1 MELQGK
7 KVVVVGLG
15 RSGLALAEFL
25 CRCGARVV
33 ATDQKSAAELGDH
46 TLTYLRTLSVQLE
59 LDGHSTDTLLG
70 ADLIL
75 LSPGVPLS
83 LEPIQR
89 AREAHIPVLGEVELA
104 ARFLKGRIIGVTG
117 SNGKTTVTSL
127 IGNILSRA
135 GFYTQVGGNIGTPL
149 TSLIER
155 SREEGFVVVELS
167 SFQLETIDQFR
178 PHMAVITN
186 ISPDHLDRHGTLGE
200 YVHAKQRIFLNQT
213 EADWAVLNADDP
225 IVIKMMY
232 NTRARPILFSRR
244 HELDEGVFLQHEHIV
259 WRIAGEEHQLIRLDE
274 IPLRGW
280 HNVENVMAALAVGM
294 AAGACAEKVR
304 EAIKAFPGVE
314 HRLEWVGRI
323 DDVDY
328 YNDSKATNV
337 DSTIKALEA
346 FDGNLIVILGG
357 RDKGGDFN
365 PLRPLLAERAK
376 HVLLLGEASP
386 KIARAIRGAAP
397 MTTVTSMAEAVERA
411 HQLAE
416 AGDTVLLA
424 PACASFDLF
433 ENYEHRGRVFKDE
446 VRKLKLMA
454 VNSSRLNLRIE
465 EAEPMGKT

>member
-1 MELQGK
+1 MDLAGK

-15 RSGLALAEFL
+15 RSGLALVEFL
-25 CRCGARVV
+25 CRRGARVI
-33 ATDQKSAAELGDH
+33 ATDKKSAAELGDH
-46 TLTYLRTLSVQLE
+46 TLTYLHTLGVPLE
-59 LDGHSTDTLLG
+59 LDAHSTATLLG

-83 LEPIQR
+83 IEPIQR
-89 AREAHIPVLGEVELA
+89 ALEAQVPVLGEVEMA
-104 ARFLKGRIIGVTG
+104 GRFLRGRIVGVTG

-127 IGNILSRA
+127 IGVILSRA
-135 GFYTQVGGNIGTPL
+135 GFFTQVGGNIGTPL
-149 TSLIER
+149 TSLIDR
-155 SREEGFVVVELS
+155 SREDGFVVVELS
-167 SFQLETIDQFR
+167 SFQLETIHTFR
-178 PHMAVITN
+178 PHMAVMTN

-200 YVHAKQRIFLNQT
+200 YINAKRRIFLNQT

-225 IVIKMMY
+225 IVIQMMY
-232 NTRARPILFSRR
+232 DTKARLILFSRR
-244 HELDEGVFLQHEHIV
+244 RELDEGVFVQQEQIV
-259 WRIAGEEHQLIRLDE
+259 CRIEAEEQSLIRLDE

-280 HNVENVMAALAVGM
+280 HNVENVMAAMAVGI
-294 AAGACAEKVR
+294 AAGASIESMR
-304 EAIKAFPGVE
+304 EAVKTFPGVE

-357 RDKGGDFN
+357 RDKGSNFE
-365 PLRPLLAERAK
+365 PLRPLIAERAK

-386 KIARAIRGAAP
+386 KIARALNDAAP
-397 MTTVTSMAEAVERA
+397 MTVVTSMAEAVQRA
-411 HQLAE
+411 HALAE

-433 ENYEHRGRVFKDE
+433 ENYEHRGHVFKDE
-446 VRKLKLMA
+446 VRKLKLLA
-454 VNSSRLNLRIE
+454 VNSSRLNLSIE
-465 EAEPMGKT
+465 EAEPVNQ